1 MIASSCSEDLTDW
14 AAPVKVAWAEEV
26 ERLALEVV
34 EVARIEDE
42 DGLVVVLIV
51 DGATHWLQD

>member
-1 MIASSCSEDLTDW
+1 M
-14 AAPVKVAWAEEV
+14 KVAWAEEV